1 MILTKGYLISLILG
15 NVSIDSFLFF
25 VTRSPSQ
32 QGSMKRQLATED
44 LFLGNIDFFVTLK
57 GEKVGLSNGRDCLS
71 KNISSNEHND

>member
-25 VTRSPSQ
+25 VTRSHAR

-44 LFLGNIDFFVTLK
+44 LFLGNLDFL
-57 GEKVGLSNGRDCLS
+57 
-71 KNISSNEHND
+71 